1 MGVALVF
8 FKELE
13 KMRLFSLGIAL
24 LASEAAARKWGKGK
38 GVKPGMIP
46 EDKRPCG
53 GIPNV
58 SGCTCADGEFYARE
72 AVRKN
77 CIRGGNRVVTC
88 TCENGDIWEA
98 PNRDNLVNNRPD
110 KPGKG
115 TRPKAPC
122 DGKDNIESCS
132 CEDGESYAIEELRD
146 NCSRRKNPIK
156 TCACADGSSWSPQAK
171 PVRPKPV
178 KPCKTG
184 FKNVSS
190 CECTDGNSYE
200 PGRELW
206 KNCGKKSDFKIKQ
219 CECADGEI
227 WENPSDENN

>member
-1 MGVALVF
+1 MGVTLVF
-8 FKELE
+8 FKKLE

-24 LASEAAARKWGKGK
+24 LASEAVA
-38 GVKPGMIP
+38 

-53 GIPNV
+53 GIPNI

-77 CIRGGNRVVTC
+77 CIRGNNKVVTC

-98 PNRDNLVNNRPD
+98 PNRDWKNIILDHFVA
-110 KPGKG
+110 KHGKG

-122 DGKDNIESCS
+122 DGKENIESCS

-156 TCACADGSSWSPQAK
+156 YLLVTTTQASQ
-171 PVRPKPV
+171 
-178 KPCKTG
+178 TEA
-184 FKNVSS
+184 S
-190 CECTDGNSYE
+190 
-200 PGRELW
+200 
-206 KNCGKKSDFKIKQ
+206 
-219 CECADGEI
+219 
-227 WENPSDENN
+227 